1 VIPQERHKP
10 VGWPILENEA
20 KRHVAAAFKEPFAQF
35 TNTQAAMYLRPAE
48 DLGQF
53 TQGKQ
58 ALHALVLGQIPQAL
72 QYA

>member
-1 VIPQERHKP
+1 MVPQERHKQ
-10 VGWPILENEA
+10 VARPILENEA
-20 KRHVAAAFKEPFAQF
+20 KRHVAAAFKKSFAQF
-35 TNTQAAMYLRPAE
+35 TNTQAAMYMRPAE